1 MNNKT
6 KQLFTTFGTYGLFLF
21 LSVFSIYWVWL
32 KGPTYFN
39 GDDLAFHLARIEGL
53 SQSISSGEFLPRIN
67 YFLAEGMGYPTGIF
81 YPELFLYPAAILRYF
96 GFSVVTSYQLYLIL
110 LNFITFVIAYNCF
123 YSVNKSKWG
132 ALLFSVIYG
141 LSSYRMSDVLYR
153 AAIGESLAFLFFP
166 LVYVGIYQ
174 IIYGDKKKWWILAI
188 GMTGLVYSHPLS
200 ALLSC
205 IFLLVY
211 CLISIRPLFKDRS
224 RLLRLVLATGA
235 AALLSVDVYL
245 PMLEQVLFQ
254 RLRMQDVSMFYLAKE
269 AQSIGEYLSIAYNNI
284 GYNNIGIL
292 IPIGLLIGLI
302 YLKKESKENQR
313 LLFIAILFFFLATSY
328 FPHALF
334 HGTFFNAIQFPW
346 RYFLIVTF
354 LVCWFVA
361 DSLVKV
367 NKLTFKTRT
376 TLVGLL
382 LLLTIGLNLQNQ
394 LQLNKFRPTTAK
406 QFEQLDGNSLG
417 YGKEF
422 LPSGME
428 AWATPTSLLS
438 EPQAHVEITNM
449 SRNSNAFF
457 LHYNVSSSTRLIYP
471 ILYYKGY
478 VAEVNGTEKA
488 VEDAESYK
496 GTNMHGLVQVTVKG
510 KGTVLV
516 WYKGTIIQKVSRWI
530 SLVSLMLFFFYIVI
544 LPKVTNHKDNN
555 QRT

>member
-1 MNNKT
+1 MNNKN
-6 KQLFTTFGTYGLFLF
+6 KQLFTTFGMYGLFLF

-53 SQSISSGEFLPRIN
+53 AQSISSGEFLPRIN

-81 YPELFLYPAAILRYF
+81 YPELFLYPGAILRYF

-110 LNFITFVIAYNCF
+110 LNFVTFVIAYNCF

-132 ALLFSVIYG
+132 AFLFSVIYG

-153 AAIGESLAFLFFP
+153 AALGESLAFLFFP
-166 LVYVGIYQ
+166 LIYVGIYQ
-174 IIYGDKKKWWILAI
+174 IIYGDKKKWWILAF
-188 GMTGLVYSHPLS
+188 GMTGLLYSHPLS
-200 ALLSC
+200 AVLSC
-205 IFLLVY
+205 LFLLVY
-211 CLISIRPLFKDRS
+211 CLTSIIPLIKNKA
-224 RLLRLVLATGA
+224 RLLRLALATVT
-235 AALLSVDVYL
+235 AALLSADIWL

-254 RLRMQDVSMFYLAKE
+254 KLRMQEVSMFYLAKE
-269 AQSIGEYLSIAYNNI
+269 AQSLGEYLSIASNNI
-284 GYNNIGIL
+284 GYNNIGVL
-292 IPIGLLIGLI
+292 IPMGMLIGLI
-302 YLKKESKENQR
+302 YLKKENKENQR

-334 HGTFFNAIQFPW
+334 HETFFNAIQFPW

-367 NKLTFKTRT
+367 KKIEFKTKT
-376 TLVGLL
+376 ILVSLL

-394 LQLNKFRPTTAK
+394 LQLTQFRPTTAK
-406 QFEQLDGNSLG
+406 QFEQLDGTSLG

-428 AWATPTSLLS
+428 AWATPTNLLS
-438 EPQAHVEITNM
+438 EPQDHVKITNM
-449 SRNSNAFF
+449 SRNANAFF
-457 LHYNVSSSTRLIYP
+457 LHYNASSSTRLIYP

-488 VEDAESYK
+488 VEDAENYK

-516 WYKGTIIQKVSRWI
+516 WYKGTIIQKISRLI
-530 SLVSLMLFFFYIVI
+530 SLISLISIILYLFI
-544 LPKVTNHKDNN
+544 LPNLKKRRILLT
-555 QRT
+555 R

>member
-1 MNNKT
+1 MNNKN

-53 SQSISSGEFLPRIN
+53 AQSISSGEFLPRIN

-81 YPELFLYPAAILRYF
+81 YPELFLYPGAILRYF

-110 LNFITFVIAYNCF
+110 LNFVTFVIAYNCF

-132 ALLFSVIYG
+132 AFLFSVIYG

-153 AAIGESLAFLFFP
+153 AALGESLAFLFFP
-166 LVYVGIYQ
+166 LIYVGIYQ
-174 IIYGDKKKWWILAI
+174 IIYGDKKKWWILAF
-188 GMTGLVYSHPLS
+188 GMTGLLYSHPLS
-200 ALLSC
+200 AVLSC
-205 IFLLVY
+205 LFLLVY
-211 CLISIRPLFKDRS
+211 CLTSIIPLIKNKA
-224 RLLRLVLATGA
+224 RLLRLALATVT
-235 AALLSVDVYL
+235 AALLSADIWL

-254 RLRMQDVSMFYLAKE
+254 KLRMQEVSMFYLAKE
-269 AQSIGEYLSIAYNNI
+269 AQSLGEYLSIASNNI
-284 GYNNIGIL
+284 GYNNIGVL
-292 IPIGLLIGLI
+292 IPMGMLIGLI
-302 YLKKESKENQR
+302 YLKKENKENQR

-328 FPHALF
+328 FPHASF
-334 HGTFFNAIQFPW
+334 HETFFNAIQFPW

-367 NKLTFKTRT
+367 KKIEFKTKT
-376 TLVGLL
+376 ILVSLL

-394 LQLNKFRPTTAK
+394 LQLTQFRPTTAK
-406 QFEQLDGNSLG
+406 QFEQLDGTSLG

-428 AWATPTSLLS
+428 AWATPTNLLS
-438 EPQAHVEITNM
+438 EPQDHVKITNM
-449 SRNSNAFF
+449 SRNDNAFF
-457 LHYNVSSSTRLIYP
+457 LHYNASSSTRLIYP

-488 VEDAESYK
+488 VEDAENYK

-516 WYKGTIIQKVSRWI
+516 WYKGTIIQKISRLI
-530 SLVSLMLFFFYIVI
+530 SLISLISIILYLFI
-544 LPKVTNHKDNN
+544 LPNLKKRRILLT
-555 QRT
+555 R